1 MLLIVKIINVLFQLL
16 FFPLRVFPEIWSLT
30 IISVVT
36 GIVMLII
43 FRYTSNQKVIRETK
57 NKIKAHIFE
66 LVFYKDNFKIIAKA
80 IGKIMRYNA
89 LYLKQTIIPL
99 LFVFIPVILILI
111 QLNFRYQ
118 YRAFRAGEQ
127 TLVKVKL
134 HEDKSGEMSKIKFL
148 PSSYYK
154 VETPPLRIFEQP
166 ELDWRIRILKQGTF
180 NLLFENEGDTIT
192 KKINPSGRLAMLAPK
207 RTGASFWQYLFAPA
221 EEPITEQKSIKSIEI
236 QYPNRA
242 LKVWGMKVHWLIV
255 FFIISLVAAFGLKGV
270 FRVEI

>member
-99 LFVFIPVILILI
+99 LFVFIP
-111 QLNFRYQ
+111 
-118 YRAFRAGEQ
+118 
-127 TLVKVKL
+127 
-134 HEDKSGEMSKIKFL
+134 
-148 PSSYYK
+148 
-154 VETPPLRIFEQP
+154 
-166 ELDWRIRILKQGTF
+166 
-180 NLLFENEGDTIT
+180 LL
-192 KKINPSGRLAMLAPK
+192 
-207 RTGASFWQYLFAPA
+207 
-221 EEPITEQKSIKSIEI
+221 
-236 QYPNRA
+236 
-242 LKVWGMKVHWLIV
+242 
-255 FFIISLVAAFGLKGV
+255 
-270 FRVEI
+270 